1 MTTQRDAH
9 LQTVRAIREDLLAA
23 LDGMDYCLDWKPDAD
38 SWSAREVVY
47 HLVDTPMGGLHTL
60 IAGVLDGSI
69 VEFDVTPDY
78 TNVTPERLG
87 FDIGRV
93 RGDLAAVLDGL
104 EKAVVD
110 ADDATLAGRT
120 ALAHLTAWGED
131 QERTPEMLLTGLFAR
146 HWREHL
152 GQLRELRETLGM

>member
-9 LQTVRAIREDLLAA
+9 IQTIRAIREDLLAA
-23 LDGMDYCLDWKPDAD
+23 LDGMDYCLDWKPEAD

-47 HLVDTPMGGLHTL
+47 HLVDTPMGGLHT
-60 IAGVLDGSI
+60 IIGGILDGSI

-78 TNVTPERLG
+78 TNVTLERLG
-87 FDIGRV
+87 YDIDRV
-93 RGDLAAVLDGL
+93 RGDLTAVLDGL
-104 EKAVVD
+104 EKAVGDV
-110 ADDATLAGRT
+110 DDAALDGRR
-120 ALAHLTAWGED
+120 ALAHLTARGED

-152 GQLRELRETLGM
+152 GQLRELREILGM